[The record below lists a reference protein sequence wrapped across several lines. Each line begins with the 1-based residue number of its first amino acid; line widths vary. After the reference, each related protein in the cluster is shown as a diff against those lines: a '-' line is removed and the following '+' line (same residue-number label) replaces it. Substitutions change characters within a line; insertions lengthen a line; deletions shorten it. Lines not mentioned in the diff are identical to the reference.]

1 MRRGAPQHPKTKLLA
16 IHLGAQIAHAVGHL
30 EMLWHFV
37 DEYAP
42 AGNVGKWDDRLIA
55 LEAGWAGDAGVFVD
69 ALVSVGYLERAERYR
84 LIVHDW
90 YDHADTV
97 THSKV
102 ARARAFFT
110 CGRAPRL

>member
-55 LEAGWAGDAGVFVD
+55 LEAGWAGDAVVFIK
-69 ALVSVGYLERAERYR
+69 AMLAVGFLERSDRDRLAVGDPYR
-84 LIVHDW
+84 ED
-90 YDHADTV
+90 A
-97 THSKV
+97 K
-102 ARARAFFT
+102 
-110 CGRAPRL
+110 GK